1 MTIIAVIIKTDEIQ
15 GNQNETVWA
24 IDLRPT
30 LLRANLKTLIIRAI
44 RNTWENQ
51 GSDGDF
57 PAKADGGFH
66 HIESSSFPILLLLI
80 FISLAWFSSGI
91 QAEWLRPPRVW
102 WGTSAD
108 STALLLASQSEY
120 FFHLLIFLYFIFC
133 ILVFLYFLYIFV
145 FLHFCIFVLGA
156 DTARQ
161 ESVVH
166 KPPDFLLW
174 FY

>member
-120 FFHLLIFLYFIFC
+120 FFHLTNSFSYLIFC
-133 ILVFLYFLYIFV
+133 ILVFLYFCLSSHIINNKEMSSWHITRPQY
-145 FLHFCIFVLGA
+145 
-156 DTARQ
+156 
-161 ESVVH
+161 
-166 KPPDFLLW
+166 
-174 FY
+174 

>member
-51 GSDGDF
+51 HDV
-57 PAKADGGFH
+57 KALMEIFLPRRTEGF
-66 HIESSSFPILLLLI
+66 IESSSSSFPILLLLI

-133 ILVFLYFLYIFV
+133 ILVFLYFCLSSHIMNKKEMSSW
-145 FLHFCIFVLGA
+145 HI
-156 DTARQ
+156 TRP
-161 ESVVH
+161 
-166 KPPDFLLW
+166 KN
-174 FY
+174 

>member
-1 MTIIAVIIKTDEIQ
+1 MTTIIKTDKIQ
-15 GNQNETVWA
+15 ANQNETVCA

-102 WGTSAD
+102 WGTSAG
-108 STALLLASQSEY
+108 STVLSLASQSEY
-120 FFHLLIFLYFIFC
+120 FFHLTNSFSYLIFC
-133 ILVFLYFLYIFV
+133 ILVFLYFCLSSHIMNKKEMSSW
-145 FLHFCIFVLGA
+145 HI
-156 DTARQ
+156 TRP
-161 ESVVH
+161 
-166 KPPDFLLW
+166 KN
-174 FY
+174 